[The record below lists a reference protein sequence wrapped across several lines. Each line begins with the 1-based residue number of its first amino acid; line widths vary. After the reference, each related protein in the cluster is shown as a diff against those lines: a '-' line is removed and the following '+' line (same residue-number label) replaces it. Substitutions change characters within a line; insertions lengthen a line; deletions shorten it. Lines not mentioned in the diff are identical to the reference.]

1 MTKAD
6 KPGPERQIVNDV
18 DYLRTSDSKANS
30 QRVGNLN
37 QEPAVRYHFAAMRC
51 GDLSIWCA
59 AMAGAAIIEKKK
71 SLGHGHGYSDWEKS
85 LPFSHGTV
93 MNYTALAKAL
103 NDKIRALPKAELAGL
118 FPEIEKAQD
127 ETKQSLALLGL
138 PDPMDVF
145 NKDHDRISQL
155 IRHLTNERTLTQLY
169 FDWEIVKRPKL
180 LGGARTRGEELSPEE
195 EINLRKER
203 AREEWGH
210 TLRELEIMGI
220 KEESWAMLN
229 KSEQEAILGVLE
241 KVAKRIRQHHRG

>member
-1 MTKAD
+1 MTKSID
-6 KPGPERQIVNDV
+6 
-18 DYLRTSDSKANS
+18 TANS

-37 QEPAVRYHFAAMRC
+37 NEPAVRYHYAAMRC

-59 AMAGAAIIEKKK
+59 AMAGAAIVQKKK
-71 SLGHGHGYSDWEKS
+71 TLGHGAGFLDWKKT
-85 LPFSHGTV
+85 LPFSLSTSD
-93 MNYTALAKAL
+93 NYVALAKKL
-103 NDKIRALPKAELAGL
+103 DEKIKALPKADVDAL
-118 FPEIEKAQD
+118 FPEIRKAQD

-145 NKDHDRISQL
+145 NKDHDRIATL
-155 IRHLTNERTLTQLY
+155 IRNLTNEQTLRQLY
-169 FDWEIVKRPKL
+169 FDWEIVKRPKA
-180 LGGARTRGEELSPEE
+180 LGGARTPGEELSPEE

-210 TLRELEIMGI
+210 TLKELEIMGI
-220 KEESWAMLN
+220 KEESWVMLN